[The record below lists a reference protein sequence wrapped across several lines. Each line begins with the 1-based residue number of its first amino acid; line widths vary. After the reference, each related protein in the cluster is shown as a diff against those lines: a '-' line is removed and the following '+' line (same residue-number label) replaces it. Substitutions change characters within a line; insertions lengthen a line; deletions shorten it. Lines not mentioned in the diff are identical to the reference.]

1 MYEIGDE
8 VIYQGAD
15 KSAYK
20 RRGIVAAIEEKDGKP
35 QLTVAF
41 EDGEEFTAP
50 IDDWSRAFTNAAK
63 NGVSPEMRMAVK
75 LRLKQDFKDDYGS
88 YRKGD
93 VFWVYQQGGFNPHH
107 ATLVAPG
114 RKVTLEVPW
123 DKVELVNSRACNSTN
138 PTVANA
144 LNARRAAN
152 ANKFDGTT
160 IDRFVRDTICAK
172 FPESNLEGYTDGAVM
187 YWTRGN
193 GNKTILADK
202 KARPALD
209 VLKQKFGED
218 YIFTPVDY
226 GRGNTGFSIV
236 PRAHAKRGEFKVENM
251 LNAQTA
257 KNADTGKEFYNKIV
271 LPVNALIASFSDV
284 VQTANRYTEGLRI
297 KPQIN
302 EVRSAIEKL
311 KASLAE
317 LRG

>member
-20 RRGIVAAIEEKDGKP
+20 RRGVVAAIEEKDGKP

-93 VFWVYQQGGFNPHH
+93 VFQVYPYGFNPHH

-138 PTVANA
+138 KTVANA
-144 LNARRAAN
+144 LNARAAKN
-152 ANKFDGTT
+152 DIT
-160 IDRFVRDTICAK
+160 
-172 FPESNLEGYTDGAVM
+172 PYGAVS
-187 YWTRGN
+187 G
-193 GNKTILADK
+193 ILALKYYEK
-202 KARPALD
+202 KDDVGNRVMIVRAPKDEVEKYLRARAGSYPY
-209 VLKQKFGED
+209 KIEP
-218 YIFTPVDY
+218 Y
-226 GRGNTGFSIV
+226 RGGNWT
-236 PRAHAKRGEFKVENM
+236 KVTASTTW
-251 LNAQTA
+251 NAAA
-257 KNADTGKEFYNKIV
+257 KNATDADVERYLAAARDRIRGEIETLK
-271 LPVNALIASFSDV
+271 DV
-284 VQTANRYTEGLRI
+284 VGLLKM
-297 KPQIN
+297 KPMPP
-302 EVRSAIEKL
+302 SAEKAHE
-311 KASLAE
+311 KFVKAMASLQRAFAE